1 MPHKIAYSASSGT
14 KGTQLDPVSRLWL
27 SVKYKKYTK
36 EEKSQKKK
44 KWKLPLNTFR
54 TLRCAFTSLSSL
66 IGVRDRRMQIEG
78 V

>member
-27 SVKYKKYTK
+27 SVKYEKYTK

-44 KWKLPLNTFR
+44 NGNFL
-54 TLRCAFTSLSSL
+54 
-66 IGVRDRRMQIEG
+66 
-78 V
+78 

>member
-27 SVKYKKYTK
+27 SVKYEKYTK

-44 KWKLPLNTFR
+44 ME
-54 TLRCAFTSLSSL
+54 TSPKHISYASLCLHLS
-66 IGVRDRRMQIEG
+66 
-78 V
+78 